1 MGQLQKNNGI
11 DKVMEVVKRAA
22 QHEEDIGA
30 VPKRKAFGG
39 KMKGDPSDCD

>member
-22 QHEEDIGA
+22 QQEEEIGA
-30 VPKRKAFGG
+30 VPKRKAIR
-39 KMKGDPSDCD
+39 GDDERRPK